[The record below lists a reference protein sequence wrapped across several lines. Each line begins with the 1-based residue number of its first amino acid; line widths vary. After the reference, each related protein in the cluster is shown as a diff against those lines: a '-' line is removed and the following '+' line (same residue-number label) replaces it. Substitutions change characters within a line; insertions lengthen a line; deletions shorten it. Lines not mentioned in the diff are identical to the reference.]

1 MSRRDP
7 GRELIENHR
16 KTSRDPVGYPRQF
29 RCPNVPAAV
38 AVAASLASMRLSS
51 AAYSRNSTV
60 VPTLTILA
68 SSVASQLVSRT
79 QPWLCVLPI
88 FDGSGVP

>member
-7 GRELIENHR
+7 HQERGKVHR
-16 KTSRDPVGYPRQF
+16 KALPLKAPTGCSRPSGFPR
-29 RCPNVPAAV
+29 REGGEA
-38 AVAASLASMRLSS
+38 S